1 MTNDSHSTDAANL
14 AASARGAE
22 LASDYTVSLHYD
34 QRMYKQDIA
43 GSIAHARMLGRQG
56 IIGEDEAGQIIGGLV
71 TVRTEI
77 ESGDFPWNP
86 ELEDIHMNVESRL
99 YELIGDAAGRLHTA
113 RSRNDQVSTDTRL
126 YMKQAG
132 ADTIDAL
139 RALQRAILGAAEA
152 NIATVVPGYTH
163 L

>member
-22 LASDYTVSLHYD
+22 LASDYTVSLYYD

-99 YELIGDAAGRLHTA
+99 YELIGDAAGR
-113 RSRNDQVSTDTRL
+113 
-126 YMKQAG
+126 
-132 ADTIDAL
+132 
-139 RALQRAILGAAEA
+139 
-152 NIATVVPGYTH
+152 
-163 L
+163 